1 MKISHNQ
8 LVNLIKECMMEVESD
23 HMDHGMKRL
32 MKPRVIHIE
41 PDTHH
46 HKKGHGRML
55 DYGHQMSDSEEGR
68 MAKSNLHTIAYMA
81 NEMKHMLH
89 DDDDLP
95 EWLQEKIAT
104 VKDRIQSCYSYL
116 KYELEHYEED

>member
-1 MKISHNQ
+1 
-8 LVNLIKECMMEVESD
+8 
-23 HMDHGMKRL
+23 
-32 MKPRVIHIE
+32 
-41 PDTHH
+41 
-46 HKKGHGRML
+46 
-55 DYGHQMSDSEEGR
+55 
-68 MAKSNLHTIAYMA
+68 MA

-116 KYELEHYEED
+116 KYELENYEEED